1 LFADDANIYLESEN
15 LTYLKN
21 TMNEEL
27 VKLYEW
33 LCINRLSLNISKT
46 NFVIFCP
53 TNKPKIPVNIMINKE
68 QINEVPYVKY
78 LGILLDSQLS
88 FKYHIDE
95 VKKKISRS
103 IGILYKL
110 KPFVTKKILTNV
122 YYAIIYP
129 FILYGIEVW
138 GNANKTLLAPI
149 HTLQKKFVRLV
160 TNNDQYPD
168 LPGPL
173 AHTPPL
179 FLHLNVLTVFDIFK
193 LQLGKFVYDAVNNI
207 GPANKIINF
216 NMASTIH
223 SHNTRYANQGNFF
236 LYNTRTT
243 RYGLKSLSAE
253 GSKLWRSLPSNIKDR
268 PSKKAFINWLKKY
281 LINFNNL

>member
-1 LFADDANIYLESEN
+1 
-15 LTYLKN
+15 
-21 TMNEEL
+21 M
-27 VKLYEW
+27 
-33 LCINRLSLNISKT
+33 
-46 NFVIFCP
+46 
-53 TNKPKIPVNIMINKE
+53 
-68 QINEVPYVKY
+68 
-78 LGILLDSQLS
+78 
-88 FKYHIDE
+88 
-95 VKKKISRS
+95 
-103 IGILYKL
+103 
-110 KPFVTKKILTNV
+110 

-129 FILYGIEVW
+129 FILYGIDVW
-138 GNANKTLLAPI
+138 ENANKTLLAPI
-149 HTLQKKFVRLV
+149 HTLQKKFVRSV

-236 LYNTRTT
+236 LYNARTT

-253 GSKLWRSLPSNIKDR
+253 GSKLWRSLPSDIKDR
-268 PSKKAFINWLKKY
+268 SSKKAFINWLKKY
-281 LINFNNL
+281 LINFNTVTYKLLHPYSYIIIYFFLCKCVLHAFLYIYYTIITIIIIIIYFRLYFAHLKMLE